1 MRMAFYGL
9 LLVNLVVLA
18 WSSWLAPAPAAP
30 PAAAVQAA
38 SPAPRKIL
46 LANERPAASAVAA
59 PLAADGTAGAGA
71 VDAGGA
77 TGMPLADA
85 DPATD
90 PANPAATATVPA
102 AAAAA
107 LVPAVGDAASGAGAG
122 SGSGAGNGAGTGT
135 AAPVAARVTPVVATA
150 PAVATPL
157 AAASAKRCASMGP
170 FDDAEMTAQALQM
183 LKQDGYEPRQ
193 RSAKGAVPDSYMV
206 VIRRLKGEADQARVV
221 ARLNR
226 GGLDDAFAIP
236 KLDDGYAV
244 SVGLFSQSRRAER
257 RAVAVGRMGFKAEIV
272 ERTRPGTVYWLDFDL
287 KAPATGS
294 ADPFAKTAD
303 PNEKVQVVPCPAN
316 AGVG

>member
-1 MRMAFYGL
+1 MKPPGVEPLDPLNVRHPF
-9 LLVNLVVLA
+9 
-18 WSSWLAPAPAAP
+18 PADSDFPGRLRNSAGPSGQRAA
-30 PAAAVQAA
+30 
-38 SPAPRKIL
+38 
-46 LANERPAASAVAA
+46 
-59 PLAADGTAGAGA
+59 
-71 VDAGGA
+71 
-77 TGMPLADA
+77 
-85 DPATD
+85 
-90 PANPAATATVPA
+90 
-102 AAAAA
+102 
-107 LVPAVGDAASGAGAG
+107 
-122 SGSGAGNGAGTGT
+122 
-135 AAPVAARVTPVVATA
+135 
-150 PAVATPL
+150 
-157 AAASAKRCASMGP
+157 
-170 FDDAEMTAQALQM
+170 AQALQM

>member
-102 AAAAA
+102 AAAA

-122 SGSGAGNGAGTGT
+122 AGSGSGAGTGT

>member
-18 WSSWLAPAPAAP
+18 WSSWLAPSPAAP
-30 PAAAVQAA
+30 PAAVVQAA
-38 SPAPRKIL
+38 GPAPRKIL
-46 LANERPAASAVAA
+46 LANERPVPVATAAPAPVDPAANAGAPEGQAEGDATVEAAAASPDAAAA
-59 PLAADGTAGAGA
+59 PDT
-71 VDAGGA
+71 
-77 TGMPLADA
+77 A
-85 DPATD
+85 DPAVVAGT
-90 PANPAATATVPA
+90 PA
-102 AAAAA
+102 AASAA
-107 LVPAVGDAASGAGAG
+107 LVPAVANAAAVTASGGAAGAG
-122 SGSGAGNGAGTGT
+122 GGPG
-135 AAPVAARVTPVVATA
+135 VA
-150 PAVATPL
+150 PAPS
-157 AAASAKRCASMGP
+157 AAAAATKRCASMGP
-170 FDDAEMTAQALQM
+170 FADTDMTAQALQM

-193 RSAKGAVPDSYMV
+193 RSAKGVVPDSYMV

-244 SVGLFSQSRRAER
+244 SVGLFSQARRAER

-287 KAPATGS
+287 KAPAAGS

-303 PNEKVQVVPCPAN
+303 PNEKVQVVPCPTSAS
-316 AGVG
+316 VG